1 MTPFGRDWL
10 RGRFRD
16 EFDEQF
22 VYLALKAVIHDAAD
36 GFALCI
42 DQSVSGD
49 DSGSSLG
56 PVQAPLGRASIVK
69 PGHNLLPRIA
79 ALGETHGA
87 IAVVIEVLRQVAPDR
102 LSLDACALVF
112 DLQPERI

>member
-1 MTPFGRDWL
+1 MTLFGRDWL
-10 RGRFRD
+10 SGRFRY

-22 VYLALKAVIHDAAD
+22 VCLALNAVIHDTAD

-42 DQSVSGD
+42 DQRVSGD
-49 DSGSSLG
+49 ESNSSLG
-56 PVQAPLGRASIVK
+56 PVQAPLWRASIVK

-87 IAVVIEVLRQVAPDR
+87 IAVVI
-102 LSLDACALVF
+102 
-112 DLQPERI
+112 